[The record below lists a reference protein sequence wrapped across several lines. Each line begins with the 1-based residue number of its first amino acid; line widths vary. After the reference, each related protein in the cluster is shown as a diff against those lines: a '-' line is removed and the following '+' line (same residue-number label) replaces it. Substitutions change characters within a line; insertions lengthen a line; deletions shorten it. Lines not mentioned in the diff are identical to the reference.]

1 MTASR
6 ITITPAP
13 AATAGCQARHQGTSE
28 EEIIAMTGQLPGT
41 DRIPRPAPLREPP
54 QVAPGRA
61 GERPARQ
68 CTRCGAL
75 STHYLTCPSLRLPQ
89 DYRLSGDAEP
99 DRTGHRG
106 QQGIT
111 GQASL
116 VSGRYPNGPAGG
128 PGHPDWPRPPQE

>member
-6 ITITPAP
+6 VTITPAP
-13 AATAGCQARHQGTSE
+13 AATRRGPASGTSE
-28 EEIIAMTGQLPGT
+28 EEIIAMTGQLPGA

-68 CTRCGAL
+68 CRRCGAL

-89 DYRLSGDAEP
+89 DCRLSGDAEP
-99 DRTGHRG
+99 DRAGYRG
-106 QQGIT
+106 QEGIA
-111 GQASL
+111 GQPSL

-128 PGHPDWPRPPQE
+128 PGHPDWPRPPQQ